1 MKNKNDDFVSLDLL
15 RKLFQEMK
23 EFKITR
29 LVIQED
35 DRKYEIEKDV
45 AQKKVASVKK
55 ADAKKIETSTPDPE
69 PDAETQEE
77 YFAVKTPIVGTFYR
91 SSSPDSEPFVETGEK
106 VEKGDPLCIIEAM
119 KAVNEIESEVTGIVK
134 DILVDN
140 AQAVEYDQTLFLIEE
155 E

>member
-35 DRKYEIEKDV
+35 DRKYEIEKNVD
-45 AQKKVASVKK
+45 QKKVAPVKK
-55 ADAKKIETSTPDPE
+55 PEVKKIEASAPDLE
-69 PDAETQEE
+69 PPTGAKEE
-77 YFAVKTPIVGTFYR
+77 YFAVRTPIVGTFYR